1 MELFE
6 SRRKKIFRGLLL
18 LFPVFLLIF
27 ACILFVAG
35 VSQTS
40 GQALVKEQDALEQA
54 LKNSAVRSYAMTGEY
69 PEDLAQLLNDYHITY
84 DKNRFIVEYIPN
96 GSNLLPFY
104 QRYCASWQF
113 ERRRFFMKLKKNT
126 GHSISSLFSLLLF
139 SVFALFLMLMLLFS
153 ARVYQQTV
161 KQTDSDSG
169 LGTAIT
175 YLTTKFR
182 QHDQADGIFSGS
194 LDDIPALCFRDTLK
208 GKDYITYIYL
218 KDGNLTELFTVADSQ
233 ASASAGTS
241 ISQLSDFQA
250 ENLDNGFYRISL
262 KSATGIS
269 AHFLLHSTAES
280 SVTGT
285 DAGKKEA
292 S

>member
-1 MELFE
+1 MISLHF
-6 SRRKKIFRGLLL
+6 
-18 LFPVFLLIF
+18 VF
-27 ACILFVAG
+27 
-35 VSQTS
+35 
-40 GQALVKEQDALEQA
+40 
-54 LKNSAVRSYAMTGEY
+54 
-69 PEDLAQLLNDYHITY
+69 
-84 DKNRFIVEYIPN
+84 
-96 GSNLLPFY
+96 
-104 QRYCASWQF
+104 
-113 ERRRFFMKLKKNT
+113 
-126 GHSISSLFSLLLF
+126 
-139 SVFALFLMLMLLFS
+139 
-153 ARVYQQTV
+153 
-161 KQTDSDSG
+161 
-169 LGTAIT
+169 GT
-175 YLTTKFR
+175 
-182 QHDQADGIFSGS
+182 H
-194 LDDIPALCFRDTLK
+194 
-208 GKDYITYIYL
+208 ITYIYL

>member
-1 MELFE
+1 
-6 SRRKKIFRGLLL
+6 
-18 LFPVFLLIF
+18 
-27 ACILFVAG
+27 
-35 VSQTS
+35 
-40 GQALVKEQDALEQA
+40 
-54 LKNSAVRSYAMTGEY
+54 
-69 PEDLAQLLNDYHITY
+69 
-84 DKNRFIVEYIPN
+84 
-96 GSNLLPFY
+96 
-104 QRYCASWQF
+104 
-113 ERRRFFMKLKKNT
+113 
-126 GHSISSLFSLLLF
+126 
-139 SVFALFLMLMLLFS
+139 MLMLLFS

-182 QHDQADGIFSGS
+182 QHDQADRIFSGS

>member
-1 MELFE
+1 
-6 SRRKKIFRGLLL
+6 
-18 LFPVFLLIF
+18 
-27 ACILFVAG
+27 
-35 VSQTS
+35 
-40 GQALVKEQDALEQA
+40 
-54 LKNSAVRSYAMTGEY
+54 
-69 PEDLAQLLNDYHITY
+69 
-84 DKNRFIVEYIPN
+84 
-96 GSNLLPFY
+96 
-104 QRYCASWQF
+104 
-113 ERRRFFMKLKKNT
+113 MKLKKNT

-161 KQTDSDSG
+161 KQTDS
-169 LGTAIT
+169 
-175 YLTTKFR
+175 
-182 QHDQADGIFSGS
+182 
-194 LDDIPALCFRDTLK
+194 
-208 GKDYITYIYL
+208 
-218 KDGNLTELFTVADSQ
+218 DSQ

>member
-1 MELFE
+1 
-6 SRRKKIFRGLLL
+6 
-18 LFPVFLLIF
+18 
-27 ACILFVAG
+27 
-35 VSQTS
+35 
-40 GQALVKEQDALEQA
+40 
-54 LKNSAVRSYAMTGEY
+54 
-69 PEDLAQLLNDYHITY
+69 
-84 DKNRFIVEYIPN
+84 
-96 GSNLLPFY
+96 
-104 QRYCASWQF
+104 
-113 ERRRFFMKLKKNT
+113 MKLKKNT

-182 QHDQADGIFSGS
+182 QHDQGDEIFSGT
-194 LDDIPALCFRDTLK
+194 LDGTPALCFRDK
-208 GKDYITYIYL
+208 INEKDYITYIYL
-218 KDGNLTELFTVADSQ
+218 KDENLMELFTASDSQ
-233 ASASAGTS
+233 ASSSAGTV
-241 ISQLSDFQA
+241 ISSLSDFQVK
-250 ENLDNGFYRISL
+250 EMEHGFYRISL

>member
-1 MELFE
+1 
-6 SRRKKIFRGLLL
+6 
-18 LFPVFLLIF
+18 
-27 ACILFVAG
+27 
-35 VSQTS
+35 
-40 GQALVKEQDALEQA
+40 
-54 LKNSAVRSYAMTGEY
+54 
-69 PEDLAQLLNDYHITY
+69 
-84 DKNRFIVEYIPN
+84 
-96 GSNLLPFY
+96 
-104 QRYCASWQF
+104 
-113 ERRRFFMKLKKNT
+113 MKLKKNT

-139 SVFALFLMLMLLFS
+139 GVFALFLMLMLLFS

-233 ASASAGTS
+233 ANASAGTS

>member
-1 MELFE
+1 
-6 SRRKKIFRGLLL
+6 
-18 LFPVFLLIF
+18 
-27 ACILFVAG
+27 
-35 VSQTS
+35 
-40 GQALVKEQDALEQA
+40 
-54 LKNSAVRSYAMTGEY
+54 
-69 PEDLAQLLNDYHITY
+69 
-84 DKNRFIVEYIPN
+84 
-96 GSNLLPFY
+96 
-104 QRYCASWQF
+104 
-113 ERRRFFMKLKKNT
+113 MKLKKNT

-139 SVFALFLMLMLLFS
+139 GVFALFLMLMLLFS

-161 KQTDSDSG
+161 RQTDSDSG

-262 KSATGIS
+262 NIHFSAVPDGIPI
-269 AHFLLHSTAES
+269 S
-280 SVTGT
+280 SGCSPSSCLRHLPTFHL
-285 DAGKKEA
+285 
-292 S
+292 

>member
-1 MELFE
+1 MG
-6 SRRKKIFRGLLL
+6 RRCKWKI
-18 LFPVFLLIF
+18 
-27 ACILFVAG
+27 
-35 VSQTS
+35 
-40 GQALVKEQDALEQA
+40 
-54 LKNSAVRSYAMTGEY
+54 
-69 PEDLAQLLNDYHITY
+69 
-84 DKNRFIVEYIPN
+84 
-96 GSNLLPFY
+96 
-104 QRYCASWQF
+104 
-113 ERRRFFMKLKKNT
+113 
-126 GHSISSLFSLLLF
+126 
-139 SVFALFLMLMLLFS
+139 
-153 ARVYQQTV
+153 
-161 KQTDSDSG
+161 DSG
-169 LGTAIT
+169 TRSVYNKL
-175 YLTTKFR
+175 
-182 QHDQADGIFSGS
+182 
-194 LDDIPALCFRDTLK
+194 
-208 GKDYITYIYL
+208 YIYL

>member
-1 MELFE
+1 
-6 SRRKKIFRGLLL
+6 
-18 LFPVFLLIF
+18 
-27 ACILFVAG
+27 
-35 VSQTS
+35 
-40 GQALVKEQDALEQA
+40 
-54 LKNSAVRSYAMTGEY
+54 
-69 PEDLAQLLNDYHITY
+69 
-84 DKNRFIVEYIPN
+84 
-96 GSNLLPFY
+96 
-104 QRYCASWQF
+104 
-113 ERRRFFMKLKKNT
+113 MKLKKNT

-139 SVFALFLMLMLLFS
+139 GVFALFLMLMLLFS

-218 KDGNLTELFTVADSQ
+218 KDGNLTELFTVAD
-233 ASASAGTS
+233 
-241 ISQLSDFQA
+241 FQA

>member
-1 MELFE
+1 
-6 SRRKKIFRGLLL
+6 
-18 LFPVFLLIF
+18 
-27 ACILFVAG
+27 
-35 VSQTS
+35 
-40 GQALVKEQDALEQA
+40 
-54 LKNSAVRSYAMTGEY
+54 
-69 PEDLAQLLNDYHITY
+69 
-84 DKNRFIVEYIPN
+84 
-96 GSNLLPFY
+96 
-104 QRYCASWQF
+104 
-113 ERRRFFMKLKKNT
+113 MKLKKNT

-139 SVFALFLMLMLLFS
+139 GVFALFLMLMLLFS

-250 ENLDNGFYRISL
+250 ENLDNGF
-262 KSATGIS
+262 
-269 AHFLLHSTAES
+269 TAFP
-280 SVTGT
+280 
-285 DAGKKEA
+285 
-292 S
+292 